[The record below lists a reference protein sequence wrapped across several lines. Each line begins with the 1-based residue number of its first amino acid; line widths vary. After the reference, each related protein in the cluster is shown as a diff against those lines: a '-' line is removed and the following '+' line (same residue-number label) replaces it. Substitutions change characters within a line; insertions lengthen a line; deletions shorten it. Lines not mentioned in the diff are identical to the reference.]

1 MSLVV
6 VGLNHKTAP
15 ISLLDHLAISEERL
29 GKALQHLSGYE
40 HVAEGVVLSTCNRIE
55 VYAAVTRFH
64 AGAQNLR
71 NFLAEFCHVAPED
84 FADHLY
90 TYYDEGAVR
99 HLFRVAGG
107 IDSMV
112 IGESEILGQVRRA
125 HQFAADENRVGPL
138 LGMAFRRALRVGK
151 RARSET
157 AIGRNPASISSAAIE
172 LARRAFEE
180 GTLSGRTVAIV
191 GAGKMG
197 RLAAAALGS
206 AGASDVVILNRSEE
220 RARAAAHAFDATP
233 RPFEDLPD
241 VLASVDIVISS
252 TTAPRTVIDRE
263 MVAEAV
269 GKRPPKQPLFIVDIA
284 VPRDVDPEVAALSG
298 VVLRDI
304 EDLRDVVETTIG
316 TRISEVSKVEEII
329 AAEIDYF
336 AQWQRAQETAP
347 TAAALV
353 SKAESLRAAEL
364 ERIRSHLEA
373 MTPEQRNAVAHM
385 SRRLVAKIFHT
396 PLSKTRDLSGPE
408 LEALRALFEL
418 DDGE

>member
-6 VGLNHKTAP
+6 VGLNYKTAP
-15 ISLLDHLAISEERL
+15 IALLERLAIADENL
-29 GKALQHLSGYE
+29 GKALQQLTGYE
-40 HVAEGVVLSTCNRIE
+40 HVAEGAVLSTCNRIE
-55 VYAAVTRFH
+55 VYAAVTKFH
-64 AGAQNLR
+64 GGAQNLR

-90 TYYDEGAVR
+90 TYHDEGAVR

-112 IGESEILGQVRRA
+112 VGESEILGQVRRA
-125 HQFAADENRVGPL
+125 HQFAADENYLGPL

-172 LARRAFEE
+172 LARRAFEGE
-180 GTLSGRTVAIV
+180 TLAGRTVAIV

-197 RLAAAALGS
+197 RLAAAALRS
-206 AGASDVVILNRSEE
+206 AGATDVVILNRSED
-220 RARAAAHAFDATP
+220 RAQAAAADFSATARSFD
-233 RPFEDLPD
+233 DLPE

-252 TTAPRTVIDRE
+252 TTAPRTVIDRDILTDS
-263 MVAEAV
+263 VA
-269 GKRPPKQPLFIVDIA
+269 RRSPQRPLFIVDIA
-284 VPRDVDPEVAALSG
+284 VPRDVDPDVAHMPG

-304 EDLRDVVETTIG
+304 EDLRGVVDATLG
-316 TRISEVSKVEEII
+316 NRLSEVSKVEEII
-329 AAEIDYF
+329 TVELDHF
-336 AQWQRAQETAP
+336 AQWERAQETAP

-353 SKAESLRAAEL
+353 SKADAIRAAEL
-364 ERIRSHLEA
+364 ERIRTHLEA